1 MTEKKLP
8 IPGLIYFALMV
19 VFLYLPILVLI
30 VFSFNDSVILAF
42 PLKGF
47 TLEWYKQL
55 LSARELLLAAKN
67 SILVGLSSSFVA
79 TLIGALAAVAV
90 TRHHMPFR
98 NFFLGLSSIPLV
110 MPSIVLGVAMLVLFR
125 RVFDLD
131 LNLWLIAAAHVL

>member
-47 TLEWYKQL
+47 TLEWYQQL
-55 LSARELLLAAKN
+55 LSARELLT
-67 SILVGLSSSFVA
+67 GC
-79 TLIGALAAVAV
+79 
-90 TRHHMPFR
+90 
-98 NFFLGLSSIPLV
+98 
-110 MPSIVLGVAMLVLFR
+110 
-125 RVFDLD
+125 
-131 LNLWLIAAAHVL
+131 